1 MVFLGIDVPKGR
13 LDRAVLAA
21 GGGKPLGRRAFPN
34 DAGGA
39 EQAASWATRV
49 SGATA
54 ADTHVILE
62 ATAAYHEL
70 AAHRLAAAG
79 MRVSIVNSARVRSFA
94 KGLGIPG
101 KTDPIDA
108 RLLARYGQLVR
119 PRAWRPPARALLEL
133 EALLARLDDI
143 EADLRR
149 EENRLEQARTRGCHQ
164 VVERSLLE
172 SIAALKARSGDLR
185 RAVAAHVAA
194 HVAADAALQADLD
207 RLLTIPAVGP
217 KTATRMLLMLRAR
230 EFDSARQ
237 AAAFLGLAPVE
248 RRSGKSLRGPPRL
261 SRAGK
266 PRLRAALDMAAMV
279 AARPNPDIR
288 AQHER
293 LLGRGKCKMAAL
305 GAAMRKL
312 VHLCFGV
319 LKGEAGYRAGAAT
332 PA

>member
-1 MVFLGIDVPKGR
+1 MVFLGIDVSKGR
-13 LDRAVLAA
+13 LDCALLAA
-21 GGGKPLGRRAFPN
+21 EGGKPLGRRSAPN
-34 DAGGA
+34 DAEGIERIAAWAARISGA
-39 EQAASWATRV
+39 EAA
-49 SGATA
+49 G
-54 ADTHVILE
+54 THVIVE

-70 AAHRLAAAG
+70 VARRLVAAG
-79 MRVSIVNSARVRSFA
+79 MRVSIVNSAQVRSFA
-94 KGLGIPG
+94 KGLGILG

-119 PRAWRPPARALLEL
+119 PKAWVPPTRALLDL
-133 EALLARLDDI
+133 QGLVARLDDI

-194 HVAADAALQADLD
+194 DAALQADLD

-237 AAAFLGLAPVE
+237 AAAFLGLVPVE
-248 RRSGKSLRGPPRL
+248 RRSGKSLRGRPRL
-261 SRAGK
+261 SRAGN
-266 PRLRAALDMAAMV
+266 PRLRAALYMAAVV
-279 AARPNPDIR
+279 ATRLNPDIR

-293 LLGRGKCKMAAL
+293 LIGRGKCKMAAL